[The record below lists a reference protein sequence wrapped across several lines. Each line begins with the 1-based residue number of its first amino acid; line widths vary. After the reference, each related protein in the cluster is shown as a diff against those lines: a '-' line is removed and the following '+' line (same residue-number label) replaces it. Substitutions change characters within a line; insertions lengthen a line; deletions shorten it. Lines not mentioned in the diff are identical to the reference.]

1 MKSLFDYYS
10 EQSESYY
17 GINYNVEDL
26 FLSDFKTSQSRCE
39 NFLHNHYM
47 RGRKKLLDSI
57 FYEQYEKCGKHS
69 CHDLQFSVLQVLS
82 KAMSKEQI
90 IDAETLWKKKLLT
103 YEPFGMNKS

>member
-47 RGRKKLLDSI
+47 RGRKKNCLTAFFMNNTKSAESI
-57 FYEQYEKCGKHS
+57 
-69 CHDLQFSVLQVLS
+69 
-82 KAMSKEQI
+82 
-90 IDAETLWKKKLLT
+90 LT
-103 YEPFGMNKS
+103 QHRYIC